1 MYEIY
6 SLKERLMFL
15 GLGILVVASTI
26 YITNLYFEYRVI
38 NQQWE
43 QTFTTPEEFWDI
55 DKIRKKVE

>member
-6 SLKERLMFL
+6 SLKERLMYL
-15 GLGILVVASTI
+15 GLGVLVVASAI

-43 QTFTTPEEFWDI
+43 HI
-55 DKIRKKVE
+55 YN

>member
-6 SLKERLMFL
+6 SLKERLMYL
-15 GLGILVVASTI
+15 GLGVLVVASAI

-43 QTFTTPEEFWDI
+43 QTFTTPEEFWNI
-55 DKIRKKVE
+55 DKSRIEK